1 MSDILHRS
9 PIEADA
15 SPNEGLGP
23 VFLIYLHVA
32 ACFVSMV
39 YVLRYYGPLL
49 RLNVEVSDGLLPAA
63 VNVAPFA
70 LLSILFALCRFSFG
84 YFVGFYFFTMLTGYF
99 WLLPQSTFSY
109 DHVVAYASAFASGLA
124 FLVPAMLLSVPARQ
138 KLALSET
145 GFRRLVSCILA
156 FAIAVIGVGA
166 LYNFKLVAMSDIYS
180 FRNQLEFPAW
190 LSYGL
195 GVTSNVLLPFAF
207 AFFVVDGAKWRA
219 GLCVLLLL
227 MFYLITLSKLS
238 LFAPAWLVILAAL
251 SRVFAART
259 VVALSLLVPI
269 LLGIL
274 LARLFDLDAISY
286 QSFIAYFSVVN
297 FRMIALTS
305 SALDFYNDFF
315 AHHDPT
321 YFCQVNALKSLID
334 CPYREPLAVV
344 MQNTYGI
351 GYFNASLFATE
362 GIGSVGVVLAPLAAF
377 VCGLVVAIGNT
388 ASSRLSSRFVLLS
401 AGMLS
406 QVFLNVSLTIALV
419 TNGAALLMLLWYI
432 APRDLLGDDQTRLS

>member
-1 MSDILHRS
+1 MNDVFHRS
-9 PIEADA
+9 ATEIDRGR
-15 SPNEGLGP
+15 NEGLGP

-32 ACFVSMV
+32 ACFVSMA
-39 YVLRYYGPLL
+39 YVAQHYAPLM
-49 RLNVEVSDGLLPAA
+49 RLAEANNDRLQLAA
-63 VNVAPFA
+63 LNVAPFA
-70 LLSILFALCRFSFG
+70 LLSILFALCRFGFG
-84 YFVGFYFFTMLTGYF
+84 YLVGFYFFTMLMGYL
-99 WLLPQSTFSY
+99 WLLPLSTFPY

-124 FLVPAMLLSVPARQ
+124 FLVPAMLLSIPARQ

-145 GFRRLVSCILA
+145 GFRRLLTCILG
-156 FAIAVIGVGA
+156 FAVAVLGLGA
-166 LYNFKLVAMSDIYS
+166 LYNLKLVAISEIYN

-195 GVTSNVLLPFAF
+195 GVTSNILLPFAF
-207 AFFVVDGAKWRA
+207 AFFVIERARWRA
-219 GLCVLLLL
+219 GFCVLLLL
-227 MFYLITLSKLS
+227 MFYPVTLSKLS

-259 VVALSLLVPI
+259 VVTLSLLVPI
-269 LLGIL
+269 LFGVL

-286 QSFIAYFSVVN
+286 DRFIAYFSLVN

-315 AHHDPT
+315 AHHELT
-321 YFCQVNALKSLID
+321 YFCQVNVLKSLVE

-362 GIGSVGVVLAPLAAF
+362 GIGSVGAVLAPLAAF
-377 VCGLVVAIGNT
+377 ICGLVVAIGNT
-388 ASSRLSSRFVLLS
+388 ASSGLSSRFVLLS
-401 AGMLS
+401 AGVLP

-419 TNGAALLMLLWYI
+419 TNGAALLFLLWYI
-432 APRDLLGDDQTRLS
+432 APRDLLGDVKSDAS

>member
-1 MSDILHRS
+1 VSDILHRS
-9 PIEADA
+9 PIEINA
-15 SPNEGLGP
+15 SRNERLGP

-39 YVLRYYGPLL
+39 YVVQYYGPLM
-49 RLNVEVSDGLLPAA
+49 RLNAENGDRFLPAA
-63 VNVAPFA
+63 LNVAPFA
-70 LLSILFALCRFSFG
+70 LFSILFALCRFSFG
-84 YFVGFYFFTMLTGYF
+84 YFVGFYFFTMLMGYL
-99 WLLPQSTFSY
+99 WLLPQSTLSY

-124 FLVPAMLLSVPARQ
+124 FLVPAMLLSIPARQ
-138 KLALSET
+138 KPVLSEIV
-145 GFRRLVSCILA
+145 FRRLLTCILV
-156 FAIAVIGVGA
+156 FAVAIIGVGG

-207 AFFVVDGAKWRA
+207 AFFVIEGAKWRA

-251 SRVFAART
+251 SGVFAART
-259 VVALSLLVPI
+259 VVILSLLVPI
-269 LLGIL
+269 LFGIL
-274 LARLFDLDAISY
+274 LAGLFDLDAISY
-286 QSFIAYFSVVN
+286 QGFITYFSLVN

-315 AHHDPT
+315 AHHDLT
-321 YFCQVNALKSLID
+321 YFCQVNVLKSFD
-334 CPYREPLAVV
+334 CPYREPLALV

-401 AGMLS
+401 AGMLP
-406 QVFLNVSLTIALV
+406 QIFLNVSLTIALV
-419 TNGAALLMLLWYI
+419 TNGAALLFLLWYI
-432 APRDLLGDDQTRLS
+432 APRDLLGEGRNRLS